1 MIKTSYFRNRAE
13 PNQAKPNQAEMKRN
27 KKKTPRQTRQVVTF
41 CAPCSWFGVGATT
54 TTASASTPTSPPC
67 EPRPSSDDGSH
78 QLRAIQFEPSGPENH
93 GPQPLLTR
101 QHKEHEAPGKAR
113 KRREKKDN
121 QKHQVMLGRQP
132 TPSLRIR
139 KQNFEEPP
147 PLSI

>member
-93 GPQPLLTR
+93 GPQPTSR
-101 QHKEHEAPGKAR
+101 GIRRNMKPQDKPEKEER
-113 KRREKKDN
+113 KREPK
-121 QKHQVMLGRQP
+121 
-132 TPSLRIR
+132 TPGHAGKTTNAILEDSKAKL
-139 KQNFEEPP
+139 
-147 PLSI
+147 